1 MSGMRSAG
9 DHLWVISSTTDAAG
23 RCTHIDEQWLAF
35 TGQSRSEALGS
46 GWFDAL
52 HPEDRP
58 KTVETLRATWED
70 RAALRTE
77 FRVRRVDGAFRWA
90 QMVGAPRYDAGAFIG
105 YVGSIVDIDDRRA
118 IEQTLRASEQKLRVA
133 HERLTAALR
142 VAPIILFEQQGRD
155 LRYVWILNP
164 SLDNRADDLVGKTDY
179 DLFERVEDAQAVL
192 AIKRGVFETGRAAR
206 REVQVMT
213 GGVPRWYDLSVE
225 PRSTGG
231 SIDGILCAATDITER
246 KRAEEAQEAA
256 DRRKDEFLAILGHE
270 LRNPLMAIQN
280 GVEILRRT
288 RATDTST
295 AGPATIAMMGRQVGH
310 LVRLVDDLLEIS
322 RINSDK
328 IELRTE
334 PVDVASILGDALD
347 AARPHIEKQGHRV
360 ETRLAGGALRTFGD
374 PTRLAQVL
382 TNVLNNAAR
391 YTQPGGLIEIT
402 AERVEDEA
410 AIRVRDNGVGIAPD
424 MLPGIF
430 DLFSQVDSREN
441 GAEPGLGVGLAL
453 AKKLAELHGGAI
465 EARSSGIGK
474 GSEFVVRL
482 PLYQSPGPPAAA
494 EQPQPARRRR
504 TRVLVVDDDHDV
516 ADSLA
521 LLIESLQ
528 AEVRVAY
535 DGASGLEVAVEFEP
549 RVALI
554 DIRMVGIDG
563 YETARRFRARLG
575 AATPT
580 LVALTGLG
588 QDEDRKRAFGAGFD
602 RHLTKPV
609 SVDELERLLQIE

>member
-1 MSGMRSAG
+1 MRSAG
-9 DHLWVISSTTDAAG
+9 NHLWVITSTTDAAG

-52 HPEDRP
+52 HPDDRA
-58 KTVETLRATWED
+58 KTIETLRATWED

-77 FRVRRVDGAFRWA
+77 FRVRRIDGAFRWA

-118 IEQTLRASEQKLRVA
+118 IEETLRASEQKLRIA

-164 SLDNRADDLVGKTDY
+164 SLDMRTVEVVGKTDY
-179 DLFERVEDAQAVL
+179 DLFERLEDAEAVL
-192 AIKRGVFETGRAAR
+192 AIKRGVFETGKPAR
-206 REVQVMT
+206 REVQVAAR
-213 GGVPRWYDLSVE
+213 GVRRWYDLSVE

-256 DRRKDEFLAILGHE
+256 DRRKDEFLAVLGHE
-270 LRNPLMAIQN
+270 LRNPLTAIQN
-280 GVEILRRT
+280 GVEILRRA
-288 RATDTST
+288 RPGDALT
-295 AGPATIAMMGRQVGH
+295 AESATIAMMGRQVGH

-328 IELRTE
+328 IELRAE
-334 PVDVASILGDALD
+334 PLDVASILGDALD

-360 ETRLAGGALRTFGD
+360 KTRLAGGALMTVGD

-382 TNVLNNAAR
+382 TNILNNAAR
-391 YTQPGGLIEIT
+391 YTPRGGLIEIV
-402 AERVEDEA
+402 AERLENEA

-424 MLPGIF
+424 KLPRIF
-430 DLFSQVDSREN
+430 DLFSQVDSREK

-453 AKKLAELHGGAI
+453 AKKLTELHGGAI
-465 EARSSGIGK
+465 EARSFGIGK

-482 PLYQSPGPPAAA
+482 PLYQSTAPRAAA

-521 LLIESLQ
+521 MLIESLE

-535 DGASGLEVAVEFEP
+535 DGVSGLEVAAQFEP

-588 QDEDRKRAFGAGFD
+588 QEQDRKRAIDAGFD

-609 SVDELERLLQIE
+609 SVDELERLLRIE

>member
-1 MSGMRSAG
+1 M
-9 DHLWVISSTTDAAG
+9 
-23 RCTHIDEQWLAF
+23 
-35 TGQSRSEALGS
+35 
-46 GWFDAL
+46 
-52 HPEDRP
+52 
-58 KTVETLRATWED
+58 
-70 RAALRTE
+70 
-77 FRVRRVDGAFRWA
+77 
-90 QMVGAPRYDAGAFIG
+90 
-105 YVGSIVDIDDRRA
+105 
-118 IEQTLRASEQKLRVA
+118 
-133 HERLTAALR
+133 R

-164 SLDNRADDLVGKTDY
+164 SLDIRADDLVGKTDY

-482 PLYQSPGPPAAA
+482 PLYQSPGPRPRRNSRSRPGAAA
-494 EQPQPARRRR
+494 RGFWWWTTTTTWP
-504 TRVLVVDDDHDV
+504 TVL
-516 ADSLA
+516 
-521 LLIESLQ
+521 
-528 AEVRVAY
+528 RC
-535 DGASGLEVAVEFEP
+535 
-549 RVALI
+549 
-554 DIRMVGIDG
+554 
-563 YETARRFRARLG
+563 
-575 AATPT
+575 
-580 LVALTGLG
+580 
-588 QDEDRKRAFGAGFD
+588 
-602 RHLTKPV
+602 
-609 SVDELERLLQIE
+609 

>member
-1 MSGMRSAG
+1 M
-9 DHLWVISSTTDAAG
+9 
-23 RCTHIDEQWLAF
+23 
-35 TGQSRSEALGS
+35 
-46 GWFDAL
+46 
-52 HPEDRP
+52 
-58 KTVETLRATWED
+58 
-70 RAALRTE
+70 
-77 FRVRRVDGAFRWA
+77 
-90 QMVGAPRYDAGAFIG
+90 
-105 YVGSIVDIDDRRA
+105 
-118 IEQTLRASEQKLRVA
+118 
-133 HERLTAALR
+133 R

-164 SLDNRADDLVGKTDY
+164 SLDIRADDLVGKTDY

-213 GGVPRWYDLSVE
+213 GGVPHWYDLSVE

-549 RVALI
+549 CVALI

-563 YETARRFRARLG
+563 YETARRFRAKLG

>member
-9 DHLWVISSTTDAAG
+9 DHLWVISSTTDAVG

-164 SLDNRADDLVGKTDY
+164 SLDIRADDLVGKTDY

-535 DGASGLEVAVEFEP
+535 DGASGLEVALEFEP

-563 YETARRFRARLG
+563 YETARRFRAKLG

>member
-9 DHLWVISSTTDAAG
+9 DHLWVISSTTDAVG

-142 VAPIILFEQQGRD
+142 VAPIILFEQQGCD

-164 SLDNRADDLVGKTDY
+164 SLDIRADDLVGKTDY

-270 LRNPLMAIQN
+270 LRNPLMAI
-280 GVEILRRT
+280 
-288 RATDTST
+288 
-295 AGPATIAMMGRQVGH
+295 
-310 LVRLVDDLLEIS
+310 
-322 RINSDK
+322 
-328 IELRTE
+328 
-334 PVDVASILGDALD
+334 
-347 AARPHIEKQGHRV
+347 
-360 ETRLAGGALRTFGD
+360 
-374 PTRLAQVL
+374 
-382 TNVLNNAAR
+382 
-391 YTQPGGLIEIT
+391 
-402 AERVEDEA
+402 
-410 AIRVRDNGVGIAPD
+410 
-424 MLPGIF
+424 
-430 DLFSQVDSREN
+430 
-441 GAEPGLGVGLAL
+441 
-453 AKKLAELHGGAI
+453 
-465 EARSSGIGK
+465 
-474 GSEFVVRL
+474 
-482 PLYQSPGPPAAA
+482 
-494 EQPQPARRRR
+494 
-504 TRVLVVDDDHDV
+504 
-516 ADSLA
+516 
-521 LLIESLQ
+521 
-528 AEVRVAY
+528 
-535 DGASGLEVAVEFEP
+535 
-549 RVALI
+549 
-554 DIRMVGIDG
+554 
-563 YETARRFRARLG
+563 
-575 AATPT
+575 
-580 LVALTGLG
+580 
-588 QDEDRKRAFGAGFD
+588 
-602 RHLTKPV
+602 
-609 SVDELERLLQIE
+609 

>member
-535 DGASGLEVAVEFEP
+535 DGASGLEVALEFEP

-563 YETARRFRARLG
+563 YETARRFRAKLG